1 MGSFF
6 HDVVTLQS
14 VDKSLDQNCVAKM
27 EPSKCMFPQESLKNI
42 RTPVFLVNTAY
53 DYWQVRVTNPSNIMR
68 TFVLSPFW
76 FYCNS

>member
-1 MGSFF
+1 
-6 HDVVTLQS
+6 
-14 VDKSLDQNCVAKM
+14 
-27 EPSKCMFPQESLKNI
+27 MFPQESLKNI

-76 FYCNS
+76 FYCNSWLILLKVSTHSDSKRPGTRFSGSRWKMENL